1 MMTTKRLSNPHIRKS
16 GCPTVVR
23 AGTCRA
29 RPGLLF
35 ACRDTGQSVA
45 VVAARVVTA
54 RSVIAAV
61 GSVRRITGAVVA
73 VCWIAVARVAV
84 RRITIAVGRRR
95 DRATNY
101 ACGNAG
107 ANPTAQTPRLCGF
120 RGSNCRGGNAGGRDD
135 GRNYLTH
142 RRVLHN
148 VPSGCHFAHEGNLNG
163 TFNHTW
169 LGTPRWGNHG
179 NLFDPSSG
187 KIVGHRLDC
196 KRGDGSA
203 NSSNN
208 YNLPGYQIGSP

>member
-29 RPGLLF
+29 RTGLLF

-84 RRITIAVGRRR
+84 RRVTVTVAIRRITIAVGRRR

-107 ANPTAQTPRLCGF
+107 TDPATQTPRLRRF
-120 RGSNCRGGNAGGRDD
+120 RGSEGRPGNASSRDD

-142 RRVLHN
+142 ERVLHD
-148 VPSGCHFAHEGNLNG
+148 VASGCHFAHEGNLNG
-163 TFNHTW
+163 TFNHT
-169 LGTPRWGNHG
+169 
-179 NLFDPSSG
+179 
-187 KIVGHRLDC
+187 
-196 KRGDGSA
+196 
-203 NSSNN
+203 
-208 YNLPGYQIGSP
+208 

>member
-23 AGTCRA
+23 AGTCGA

-84 RRITIAVGRRR
+84 RRITVTVAIRRVTIAVGRRR

-101 ACGNAG
+101 ACVQRYLRRLFLLSAEKIAG
-107 ANPTAQTPRLCGF
+107 KFKWYFPNVLGVLADGPIGGEPRHSRDVEHARAPPCGDETARVHIAAWRCG
-120 RGSNCRGGNAGGRDD
+120 
-135 GRNYLTH
+135 
-142 RRVLHN
+142 RVAARAA
-148 VPSGCHFAHEGNLNG
+148 CE
-163 TFNHTW
+163 
-169 LGTPRWGNHG
+169 
-179 NLFDPSSG
+179 
-187 KIVGHRLDC
+187 
-196 KRGDGSA
+196 
-203 NSSNN
+203 
-208 YNLPGYQIGSP
+208 